1 MTYRQKL
8 TKIGNSI
15 GIVIPK
21 DIRNLLGIG
30 LGSEVYLEPGL
41 DNKTIVLNSKE
52 QKTSIDPQ
60 FFELV
65 KDVDKQYSKALK
77 ELASK

>member
-1 MTYRQKL
+1 MIFKQKL

-21 DIRNLLGIG
+21 DIRDLLGID
-30 LGSEVYLEPGL
+30 LGTEVYLEPGIN
-41 DNKTIVLNSKE
+41 NKTVILNPK
-52 QKTSIDPQ
+52 KPNTKIDPQ

-65 KDVDKQYSKALK
+65 KTIDKQYSTALR

>member
-1 MTYRQKL
+1 MTYQQKL

-21 DIRNLLGIG
+21 EIRDLLKIE
-30 LGSEVYLEPGL
+30 LGSEIYLEPGV
-41 DNKTIVLNSKE
+41 DKKTLTLNTEKPTT
-52 QKTSIDPQ
+52 KVDPQ

-65 KDVDKQYSKALK
+65 KSIDKQYSAALK
-77 ELASK
+77 ELAAK